1 MRWKYRASLS
11 FGVPM
16 PNKRKR
22 KLDGQL
28 DDGHPLALP
37 NLQAQ

>member
-1 MRWKYRASLS
+1 
-11 FGVPM
+11 M
-16 PNKRKR
+16 PNKPKR

-28 DDGHPLALP
+28 DDGYPLALIVHSAELP